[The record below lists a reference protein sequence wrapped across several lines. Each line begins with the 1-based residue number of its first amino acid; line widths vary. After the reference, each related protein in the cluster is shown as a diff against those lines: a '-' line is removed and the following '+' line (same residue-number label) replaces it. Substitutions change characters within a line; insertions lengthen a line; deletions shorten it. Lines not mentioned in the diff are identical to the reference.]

1 MELWAPLLIAAFLG
15 PPSSC
20 CKGVFVVKEMME
32 GWREEMMIYCH
43 FKAEWLHGNLSQVQ
57 IRWHEILIGL
67 SGSLVLYENLQFH
80 GEFHSDHDSSDSEDW
95 EVVDPSSD
103 TRMPTTDTS
112 VSVLQQSVEDPDD
125 ECYIVFSP
133 GRRHMRAFPLHWKK
147 RHANLSDHL
156 HRIE

>member
-1 MELWAPLLIAAFLG
+1 MGPLLIAAFLG

-20 CKGVFVVKEMME
+20 CKGVFFCE
-32 GWREEMMIYCH
+32 GNDGRMKGGDDDLLSFQSRMIAW
-43 FKAEWLHGNLSQVQ
+43 KPE
-57 IRWHEILIGL
+57 
-67 SGSLVLYENLQFH
+67 SGSNPLADMKSWLVYQDPSIVLYEHLQFH

-125 ECYIVFSP
+125 ECYIVFSS

-147 RHANLSDHL
+147 RQANLSDHL